1 MNEAL
6 AVTASPALPYGYA
19 RRHGVLLRPGPAGV
33 DCVHRAGL
41 ALDAMLEVQRIAP
54 DARFVPV
61 SDAEFDR
68 ALGSVYSGASAAA
81 DLDLGGMD
89 LVALAD
95 SAAAIDDLLDTRDD
109 APVIRLINALLLEAV
124 KEGASDVHVE
134 TQEKRLVVR
143 FRVDGVLRD
152 RVEPPRALAPLLVS
166 RIKVMAKL
174 DIAEKRIPQ
183 DGRVTLRIGGHDVD
197 ARVSTIPTQ
206 HGERVVMRLLEK
218 GSMRLDLETLGMS
231 ERDRTVFNRLLE
243 RPHGMLLVTGPTGSG
258 KTTTLYA
265 ALHRL
270 NDRKRNIMTVE
281 DPIEY
286 ELAGIGQTQVN
297 PRTDLTFAR
306 GLRAILRQD
315 PDVIMV
321 GEIRDQE
328 TAQVAVR
335 SSMTGH
341 FVLTTLHTNSAVGS
355 VTRLIDMGVER
366 YLLAPMVVGLVAQRL
381 VRKLCPECRRE
392 DAATDAD
399 AMLLGG
405 AVKPGKKL
413 WRAAGCPLVPRRGL
427 SRPRRPVRG
436 GRGRRALPVADPRRR
451 LRSAARG
458 RSAQARPGV
467 GGRWRCEGALGA
479 DDGRG
484 SGACGEGRRVS
495 NLPTVIPAKAGTHL
509 LHLQP
514 ITTVVLRA
522 HGRRWVPAFAGMTE

>member
-1 MNEAL
+1 MNETLNLVAD
-6 AVTASPALPYGYA
+6 APVTLPYSFA
-19 RRHGVLLRPGPAGV
+19 RRNGVLLRVGANGLE
-33 DCVHRAGL
+33 CVHRASV
-41 ALDAMLEVQRIAP
+41 ALDALLEVQRIAP
-54 DARFVPV
+54 EASFVAVPDEAFDA
-61 SDAEFDR
+61 
-68 ALGSVYSGASAAA
+68 ALGVAYGGAGTAA
-81 DLDLGGMD
+81 DIDMGDIDLI
-89 LVALAD
+89 ALAD
-95 SAAAIDDLLDTRDD
+95 SAAAVDDLLDTRDD

-124 KEGASDVHVE
+124 KEGASDVHIE

-143 FRVDGVLRD
+143 FRIDGVLRD
-152 RVEPPRALAPLLVS
+152 RIEPPRGLAPLLVS

-174 DIAEKRIPQ
+174 DIAERRIPQ

-218 GSMRLDLETLGMS
+218 GSLRLDLEALGMS
-231 ERDRTVFNRLLE
+231 DRDRAVFHKLLE

-265 ALHRL
+265 ALNTL

-341 FVLTTLHTNSAVGS
+341 FVLSTLHTNSAVGS

-366 YLLAPMVVGLVAQRL
+366 YLLAPMVVGLAAQRL
-381 VRKLCPECRRE
+381 VRRLCPTCRHP
-392 DAATDAD
+392 DVATKAD
-399 AMLLGG
+399 ALLLGG
-405 AVKPGKKL
+405 AIAVGDRVY
-413 WRAAGCPLVPRRGL
+413 RAEGCEECHNDGY
-427 SRPRRPVRG
+427 
-436 GRGRRALPVADPRRR
+436 RGRAGLYEVVAVDEKFQKLIHDGASEAELEKRARKNNPSL
-451 LRSAARG
+451 L
-458 RSAQARPGV
+458 
-467 GGRWRCEGALGA
+467 
-479 DDGRG
+479 DDGVDKIH
-484 SGACGEGRRVS
+484 SGV
-495 NLPTVIPAKAGTHL
+495 
-509 LHLQP
+509 
-514 ITTVVLRA
+514 TTVEEVARVVRDEA
-522 HGRRWVPAFAGMTE
+522 

>member
-1 MNEAL
+1 MIL
-6 AVTASPALPYGYA
+6 ADPVATLPYSFA
-19 RRHGVLLRPGPAGV
+19 RRHGVLLRPGADGTTE
-33 DCVHRAGL
+33 CVHRASAGL
-41 ALDAMLEVQRIAP
+41 DGLLEVQRLVP
-54 DARFVPV
+54 GARFVRV
-61 SDAEFDR
+61 ADDAFDA
-68 ALGSVYSGASAAA
+68 ALGTAYSGAGAAA
-81 DLDLGGMD
+81 DIDLGGMD
-89 LVALAD
+89 LAALAD

-109 APVIRLINALLLEAV
+109 APVIRLINALLLEAI
-124 KEGASDVHVE
+124 KEGASDVHIE

-152 RVEPPRALAPLLVS
+152 VIEPPRALAPLLVS

-174 DIAEKRIPQ
+174 DIAERRIPQ

-206 HGERVVMRLLEK
+206 HGERVVLRLLEK
-218 GSMRLDLETLGMS
+218 GSLRLDMEVLGMS
-231 ERDRTVFNRLLE
+231 DRDRAVFNRLLE

-265 ALHRL
+265 GLNRL

-341 FVLTTLHTNSAVGS
+341 FVLSTLHTNSAVGS

-366 YLLAPMVVGLVAQRL
+366 YLLAPMVVGLAAQRL
-381 VRKLCPECRRE
+381 VRRLCPTCRRE
-392 DAATDAD
+392 DRATEAD
-399 AMLLGG
+399 SLLLGG
-405 AVKPGKKL
+405 AIKPGKKL
-413 WRAAGCPLVPRRGL
+413 WRAVGCDECHGE
-427 SRPRRPVRG
+427 G
-436 GRGRRALPVADPRRR
+436 YRGRAGLYEVVAVDDKFQK
-451 LRSAARG
+451 LIHDGASEAELEAHARIDNP
-458 RSAQARPGV
+458 S
-467 GGRWRCEGALGA
+467 LL
-479 DDGRG
+479 DDGVEKVR
-484 SGACGEGRRVS
+484 SGV
-495 NLPTVIPAKAGTHL
+495 
-509 LHLQP
+509 
-514 ITTVVLRA
+514 TTVEEVARVVRDEA
-522 HGRRWVPAFAGMTE
+522 

>member
-1 MNEAL
+1 MNEA
-6 AVTASPALPYGYA
+6 APIAEAAPQLPYGYA
-19 RRHGVLLRPGPAGV
+19 RRNGVLLRAGAGGV
-33 DCVHRAGL
+33 VECIHRAGL
-41 ALDAMLEVQRIAP
+41 PLDAMLEVQRIAP
-54 DARFVPV
+54 GARFVAV
-61 SDAEFDR
+61 ADAEFDR
-68 ALGSVYSGASAAA
+68 ALGESYAGGAAA
-81 DLDLGGMD
+81 DMDLGDID
-89 LVALAD
+89 LAALAEGV
-95 SAAAIDDLLDTRDD
+95 AGVDDLLDTRDD
-109 APVIRLINALLLEAV
+109 APVIRLINAILLEAV

-152 RVEPPRALAPLLVS
+152 MVEPPRALAPLLVS

-174 DIAEKRIPQ
+174 DIAEKRVPQ

-218 GSMRLDLETLGMS
+218 GSMRLDLSALGMS
-231 ERDRTVFNRLLE
+231 ERDRELFGRLLE
-243 RPHGMLLVTGPTGSG
+243 RPHGLLLVTGPTGSG

-265 ALHRL
+265 ALNRL

-328 TAQVAVR
+328 TAEVAVR
-335 SSMTGH
+335 SAMTGH
-341 FVLTTLHTNSAVGS
+341 FVLSTLHTNSAVGS

-366 YLLAPMVVGLVAQRL
+366 YLLAPMLVGLVAQRL
-381 VRKLCPECRRE
+381 VRRLCPECRRE
-392 DAATDAD
+392 DVASMAD

-405 AVKPGKKL
+405 VLRPGNAIC
-413 WRAAGCPLVPRRGL
+413 RAAGCPACHGEGYKGRAGVYEVVAVDDAFQQLVHEGASEAVL
-427 SRPRRPVRG
+427 EN
-436 GRGRRALPVADPRRR
+436 
-451 LRSAARG
+451 AAREAG
-458 RSAQARPGV
+458 PGLL
-467 GGRWRCEGALGA
+467 E
-479 DDGRG
+479 DGVEKIR
-484 SGACGEGRRVS
+484 
-495 NLPTVIPAKAGTHL
+495 AGL
-509 LHLQP
+509 
-514 ITTVVLRA
+514 TTVEEVARVVRDA
-522 HGRRWVPAFAGMTE
+522 E

>member
-1 MNEAL
+1 MNETVAL
-6 AVTASPALPYGYA
+6 VPEPLPALPYSFA
-19 RRHGVLLRPGPAGV
+19 RRNGVLLRAGANGPE
-33 DCVHRAGL
+33 CVHRADV
-41 ALDAMLEVQRIAP
+41 ALDALLEVQRIAP
-54 DARFVPV
+54 DASFVALAD
-61 SDAEFDR
+61 DAFDA
-68 ALGSVYSGASAAA
+68 ALAAAYGGAGAAA
-81 DLDLGGMD
+81 DFDMGDIDLA
-89 LVALAD
+89 ALAD
-95 SAAAIDDLLDTRDD
+95 SAAAVDDLLDTRDD

-124 KEGASDVHVE
+124 KEGASDVHIE

-143 FRVDGVLRD
+143 YRIDGVLRD
-152 RVEPPRALAPLLVS
+152 RIEPPRALAPLLVS

-174 DIAEKRIPQ
+174 DIAERRVPQ

-206 HGERVVMRLLEK
+206 HGERVVLRLLEK
-218 GSMRLDLETLGMS
+218 GSLRLDLEALGMS
-231 ERDRTVFNRLLE
+231 DRDRQVFNGLLE

-265 ALHRL
+265 ALNTL

-341 FVLTTLHTNSAVGS
+341 FVLSTLHTNSAVGS

-381 VRKLCPECRRE
+381 VRKLCPACRRE
-392 DAATDAD
+392 DVASDAD
-399 AMLLGG
+399 ALLLGG
-405 AVKPGKKL
+405 AVAAGEPV
-413 WRAAGCPLVPRRGL
+413 WRAEGCAECHNDGY
-427 SRPRRPVRG
+427 
-436 GRGRRALPVADPRRR
+436 RGRAGLYEVVAVDEQFQK
-451 LRSAARG
+451 LIHDGASEAELERSAR
-458 RSAQARPGV
+458 RNNPS
-467 GGRWRCEGALGA
+467 LL
-479 DDGRG
+479 DDG
-484 SGACGEGRRVS
+484 V
-495 NLPTVIPAKAGTHL
+495 AK
-509 LHLQP
+509 
-514 ITTVVLRA
+514 IR
-522 HGRRWVPAFAGMTE
+522 AGMTTVDEVARVVRDEA

>member
-1 MNEAL
+1 MNETVI
-6 AVTASPALPYGYA
+6 VTEAPPALPYSYA
-19 RRHGVLLRPGPAGV
+19 RRQGVLLRAAASGIECLHRPGV
-33 DCVHRAGL
+33 S
-41 ALDAMLEVQRIAP
+41 LDAMLEVQRIAP
-54 DARFVPV
+54 DAIFVAV
-61 SDAEFDR
+61 ADTEFDA
-68 ALGSVYSGASAAA
+68 ALSQVYSGNAAAA
-81 DLDLGGMD
+81 DLDLGDMD
-89 LVALAD
+89 LAALAD
-95 SAAAIDDLLDTRDD
+95 SAAAVDDLLDTRDD

-152 RVEPPRALAPLLVS
+152 MIEPPRALAPLLVS

-218 GSMRLDLETLGMS
+218 GSMRLDLGALGMS
-231 ERDRTVFNRLLE
+231 VAHQTVFNRLLE
-243 RPHGMLLVTGPTGSG
+243 RPHGMVLVTGPTGSG

-265 ALHRL
+265 ALNSL

-341 FVLTTLHTNSAVGS
+341 FVLSTLHTNSAVGS

-381 VRKLCPECRRE
+381 VRKLCQSCKTE
-392 DAATDAD
+392 DKATEAD
-399 AMLLGG
+399 SLLLGG
-405 AVKPGKKL
+405 AIKPGKPV
-413 WRAAGCPLVPRRGL
+413 WRATGCAACHGE
-427 SRPRRPVRG
+427 G
-436 GRGRRALPVADPRRR
+436 YRGREGLYEVVAVDDAFQKRIHDGASEAE
-451 LRSAARG
+451 LEAAARKT
-458 RSAQARPGV
+458 SPS
-467 GGRWRCEGALGA
+467 LM
-479 DDGRG
+479 DDG
-484 SGACGEGRRVS
+484 
-495 NLPTVIPAKAGTHL
+495 IAKVRAGL
-509 LHLQP
+509 
-514 ITTVVLRA
+514 TTVEEVARVVRDEA
-522 HGRRWVPAFAGMTE
+522 